1 MTDLMTL
8 VLARLTTLVAGEVF
22 DNPVSPPATM
32 ALSLESGF
40 LPPKR
45 SGTSEADDIN
55 FVVARIMRGK
65 ESQKQGGII
74 VRLIGGIHT
83 NGDKDDGQEDI
94 ERLLDLL
101 LGMLD
106 QRTYTPYSLDA
117 EAEWFF
123 GDPEEGVQ
131 PHPKYYVTVDLTFK
145 RQPTATKRR

>member
-1 MTDLMTL
+1 MTDLITM
-8 VLARLTTLVAGEVF
+8 VIARLATLTAGEFF

-45 SGTSEADDIN
+45 SGSSEADDIN

-65 ESQKQGGII
+65 ESQKHGGIV

-83 NGDKDDGQEDI
+83 NGDKNNGQEDI
-94 ERLLDLL
+94 ERLLGLL

-117 EAEWFF
+117 EADWYF

-145 RQPTATKRR
+145 RAPTATNRR